1 MLFMVLQTFL
11 VDWHSW
17 KSTQATWITDWLCF
31 PTLHS
36 DFSAKKLLGCPYTR
50 LWRSLVDWHCCCLG
64 IMSYLVQFQFPV
76 TVLIEPDQLGK
87 SIKGTGMFLILPHLF
102 MIMGTKL
109 WSELRSMDY
118 FDSSLVFSAFSVS
131 IPLEIMLDLL
141 LGLLP
146 EVLLQ
151 LLSVL
156 IFCILL
162 LVRLLSQ
169 LLLCHLYCTAIIV
182 CDVALTRE
190 SQSIKFATLNADYSR

>member
-1 MLFMVLQTFL
+1 
-11 VDWHSW
+11 
-17 KSTQATWITDWLCF
+17 
-31 PTLHS
+31 
-36 DFSAKKLLGCPYTR
+36 
-50 LWRSLVDWHCCCLG
+50 
-64 IMSYLVQFQFPV
+64 
-76 TVLIEPDQLGK
+76 
-87 SIKGTGMFLILPHLF
+87 
-102 MIMGTKL
+102 
-109 WSELRSMDY
+109 
-118 FDSSLVFSAFSVS
+118 
-131 IPLEIMLDLL
+131 MLDLQ